1 MPSFADN
8 HSGFVLP
15 NARFNP
21 AAQPP
26 SCPGL
31 LTPPESPKPGYAQ
44 LPMPNSTQCS
54 APRCEYPKFPQSSS
68 LESLEPGP
76 HSAQHDLSRVSET
89 IYTIIEQVIE
99 QKLAE
104 AMGPLRLNVRR
115 LDSGNLELHEQSDA
129 LGKQNDALESQ
140 VRRLQC
146 LEDQVSAQLHTVQNI
161 SAATFS
167 SLKLVSE
174 VVAKLSDTTTSFIQ
188 NAHGI
193 NDQYIA
199 YQPAPSALHQHQQH
213 YHIQPQFCFESRS
226 AKRYH
231 QSHKKSRK
239 PRLVNYMLSKWRTGG
254 ASD

>member
-26 SCPGL
+26 SCSGL
-31 LTPPESPKPGYAQ
+31 LTPPESPRSGYAQ
-44 LPMPNSTQCS
+44 LPTLNSTQCPAS
-54 APRCEYPKFPQSSS
+54 RYEYRNSPQQSSS
-68 LESLEPGP
+68 LASLEPEP
-76 HSAQHDLSRVSET
+76 QSAQHDLSRVSET

-115 LDSGNLELHEQSDA
+115 LDSRNLELHE
-129 LGKQNDALESQ
+129 QNDALESQ

-146 LEDQVSAQLHTVQNI
+146 LEDQAKAQLHTVQNI
-161 SAATFS
+161 SATTFS
-167 SLKLVSE
+167 SLELISE
-174 VVAKLSDTTTSFIQ
+174 IVAKLPDTKTFLQ
-188 NAHGI
+188 NAHGN
-193 NDQYIA
+193 NDQYMTFR
-199 YQPAPSALHQHQQH
+199 PASSASHQHQQH
-213 YHIQPQFCFESRS
+213 FHIQPQFCFESRS
-226 AKRYH
+226 AKRHH

>member
-26 SCPGL
+26 SCSGL

-44 LPMPNSTQCS
+44 LPTPNSTQCP

-76 HSAQHDLSRVSET
+76 RSAQHDLSRVSET

-146 LEDQVSAQLHTVQNI
+146 LEDQVSAQLDTVQKI
-161 SAATFS
+161 SATTFS
-167 SLKLVSE
+167 SLELISE
-174 VVAKLSDTTTSFIQ
+174 IVAKLPDTKTLLQ
-188 NAHGI
+188 NAHG
-193 NDQYIA
+193 NNNQHSTFR
-199 YQPAPSALHQHQQH
+199 PASSALHQHKQH
-213 YHIQPQFCFESRS
+213 FHIQPQFCFESRS
-226 AKRYH
+226 AKRHH